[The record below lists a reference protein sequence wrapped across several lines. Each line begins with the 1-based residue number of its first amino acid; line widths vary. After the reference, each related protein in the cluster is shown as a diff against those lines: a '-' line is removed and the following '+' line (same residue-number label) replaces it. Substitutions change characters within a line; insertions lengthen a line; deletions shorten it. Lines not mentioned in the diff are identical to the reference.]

1 MKVYQPVFLF
11 TPYKL
16 YPPSEFEGKP
26 ISISNF
32 DILQLRFAMIA
43 NLLGRDC
50 T

>member
-32 DILQLRFAMIA
+32 DILQM
-43 NLLGRDC
+43 NTKTMKLLIL
-50 T
+50 